1 MMVLY
6 VAATQPGADP
16 ETAASGFLGFV
27 VFFLLA
33 LAIWF
38 LGRNLTARL
47 RRMNYRHEHEVHDA
61 AAPPAPPA
69 PPAP

>member
-1 MMVLY
+1 MVLY

-38 LGRNLTARL
+38 LGRNLTARRGL
-47 RRMNYRHEHEVHDA
+47 
-61 AAPPAPPA
+61 P
-69 PPAP
+69 